1 MIKPVLMKIITAG
14 IGIILLMS
22 TTGILAQEIVK
33 ADHSGTK
40 ICFVAD
46 KKIFPRSWRND
57 KTAPHARAIKQEAW
71 PHLISIINIA
81 LNKYPEKVT
90 RKNLKKVYIL
100 RTMMFFGLDFGG
112 TYHKKKVY
120 LTSNGI
126 KHGYTDQYIKGT
138 FHHEFSSVLLKRHR
152 KYFDEDA
159 WHAINPPDFSYG
171 EGGVAAL
178 KASSTNLEFDT
189 CLYQSGFLNEYSLAS
204 MEEDFNCY
212 AQFLFLSTPEFWEAW
227 ETSEAVK
234 RKTALLIAFYHRLDS
249 VFTLEYFR
257 SFEF

>member
-1 MIKPVLMKIITAG
+1 MIKPVFMKIITAG
-14 IGIILLMS
+14 IAIILLMS

-126 KHGYTDQYIKGT
+126 ENGYTDQYIKGT

-159 WHAINPPDFSYG
+159 WHAINPPTFKYG
-171 EGGVAAL
+171 DGGKAAL
-178 KASSTNLEFDT
+178 QTAKANTKLNNS
-189 CLYQSGFLNEYSLAS
+189 LYQSGFLNEYSLAS

-212 AQFLFLSTPEFWEAW
+212 AEFMFLSDDGFWQAW
-227 ETSEAVK
+227 EQSETIR
-234 RKTALLIAFYHRLDS
+234 RKTNIMIKFYHKLNP
-249 VFTLEYFR
+249 VFTLEYFKKL
-257 SFEF
+257 